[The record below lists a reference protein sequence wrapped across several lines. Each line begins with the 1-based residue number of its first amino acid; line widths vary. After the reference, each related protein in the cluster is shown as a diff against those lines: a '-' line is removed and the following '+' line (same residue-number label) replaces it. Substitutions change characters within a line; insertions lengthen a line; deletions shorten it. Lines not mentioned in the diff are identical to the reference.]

1 VKNRRF
7 LVINNHY
14 GIQSIIE
21 IIIYS
26 KFDVFFK
33 KTKLN
38 NIPPLEEMTA
48 ELEVYYFPEKAPKY
62 EYALGEEDLYMKKLT
77 DGKKG
82 HH

>member
-1 VKNRRF
+1 
-7 LVINNHY
+7 
-14 GIQSIIE
+14 
-21 IIIYS
+21 
-26 KFDVFFK
+26 
-33 KTKLN
+33 
-38 NIPPLEEMTA
+38 MTA

>member
-1 VKNRRF
+1 
-7 LVINNHY
+7 L
-14 GIQSIIE
+14 
-21 IIIYS
+21 
-26 KFDVFFK
+26 
-33 KTKLN
+33 KLN

-62 EYALGEEDLYMKKLT
+62 EGFLGEVDQYTKKLT